1 MSTRSGAAAVF
12 LALAVVAAVPAQA
25 QRFSTVRPGQ
35 SVEGRLSENDPALFQ
50 RGRFKVYQFRAQ
62 AGVRYVATLQSGDF
76 DAVLTLARTTG
87 GITDVMASDDDGG
100 SGTDARLR
108 FEVPDAGTYLL
119 IAQSLGEDGTGAFAL
134 ALDTARTRLPEPR
147 NVRVGETM
155 RGELTEDDA
164 DFAELTGEA
173 GDGNESGFYD
183 LYRFEA
189 GAGERLRIRMETQ
202 MSGAA
207 LAVGTLQDGEFV
219 PLARSVVA
227 QVDTAAPGAVL
238 PFRAPEAGEYY
249 ILAGVSGGGTGAYRL
264 MIQERGAEPQPR
276 ATPLRRGQTVSATL
290 REGDPEL
297 DDGRW
302 YDAYSYTGRAG
313 ERIRISMRSDEF
325 DTVLILG
332 RVVDGEFEELEMNDD
347 ADEDGTDAAISLEL
361 PADGRYVIQATSFRG
376 QTEGAYRLTVTA
388 PR

>member
-1 MSTRSGAAAVF
+1 M
-12 LALAVVAAVPAQA
+12 
-25 QRFSTVRPGQ
+25 
-35 SVEGRLSENDPALFQ
+35 
-50 RGRFKVYQFRAQ
+50 
-62 AGVRYVATLQSGDF
+62 
-76 DAVLTLARTTG
+76 
-87 GITDVMASDDDGG
+87 
-100 SGTDARLR
+100 
-108 FEVPDAGTYLL
+108 
-119 IAQSLGEDGTGAFAL
+119 
-134 ALDTARTRLPEPR
+134 
-147 NVRVGETM
+147 RVGGTI
-155 RGELTEDDA
+155 RGELTADDA
-164 DFAELTGEA
+164 DFADLV
-173 GDGNESGFYD
+173 GDANEGNAPGFYD
-183 LYRFEA
+183 LYRFVA

-202 MSGAA
+202 VSGAA
-207 LAVGTLQDGEFV
+207 LAVGTLSDGEFV
-219 PLARSVVA
+219 PLARSA
-227 QVDTAAPGAVL
+227 AAAADTGTLL

-249 ILAGVSGGGTGAYRL
+249 LLAGVSGGGTGAYRL

-313 ERIRISMRSDEF
+313 ERIRITMRSDEF

-332 RVVDGEFEELEMNDD
+332 RVVDGEFEELAENDD
-347 ADEDGTDAAISLEL
+347 ADDGDGTDAALVMEL